1 LHRKVRALGG
11 RHTSALAE
19 AEPATPASLDKRIS
33 IIDIQGRKE
42 AQARVEME
50 LLSAT
55 RQEAVRQIREQ
66 LCCVL
71 W

>member
-1 LHRKVRALGG
+1 MRALGG
-11 RHTSALAE
+11 RHASALVE
-19 AEPATPASLDKRIS
+19 AESATPPSLDKRIS
-33 IIDIQGRKE
+33 IVDIQRRK
-42 AQARVEME
+42 AVQVRAVME